1 MSNENTRKWAQEQR
15 QREAAARRSG
25 SGYATCLHCG
35 NSFQVGHGVVTP
47 DAAICD
53 VCNDSD

>member
-1 MSNENTRKWAQEQR
+1 MSAENTQAWAQEQR
-15 QREAAARRSG
+15 KREKAEQSSG
-25 SGYATCLHCG
+25 AGYATCLHCG
-35 NSFQVGHGVVTP
+35 NSFRVTEGVVTP